1 MSNKEIYDQVF
12 IDCFSISKN
21 LLNDKFTYQCIP
33 AWDSIGHMS
42 MIAALEDAFEIMMDI
57 DDIVDFSSYTVGIEK
72 LRNYDIE
79 IE

>member
-57 DDIVDFSSYTVGIEK
+57 DDIVDFSSYTVGMEK

>member
-1 MSNKEIYDQVF
+1 MSNKEIYDQIFV
-12 IDCFSISKN
+12 DCFSITKD